1 MMTLPE
7 VLSILALW
15 LVVATIAIMLVGG
28 CAVPL
33 R

>member
-15 LVVATIAIMLVGG
+15 LVVATIAIMLIG

-33 R
+33 Q